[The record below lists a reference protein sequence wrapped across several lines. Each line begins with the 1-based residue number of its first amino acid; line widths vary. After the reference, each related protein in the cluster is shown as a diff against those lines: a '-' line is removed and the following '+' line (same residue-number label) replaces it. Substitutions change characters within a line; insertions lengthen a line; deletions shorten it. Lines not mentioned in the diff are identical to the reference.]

1 MLFEVKDG
9 ATSADIGRDLKSE
22 GVVKSVDAFNEAARQ
37 DDSSRNIQVGYYRLK
52 KQMKASEALAV
63 LVDPENL
70 IQSLVVVPEG
80 ARVRQIV
87 KTIVD
92 KTDISKQAVT
102 AALANPEAI
111 GLPARGAG
119 QPRGIPVPGDLLGAA
134 QA

>member
-1 MLFEVKDG
+1 MQP
-9 ATSADIGRDLKSE
+9 AS
-22 GVVKSVDAFNEAARQ
+22 
-37 DDSSRNIQVGYYRLK
+37 DDKSRNIQVGYYQLK

-63 LVDPENL
+63 LVDPDNL

-92 KTDISKQAVT
+92 KTDITKKAVT

-111 GLPARGAG
+111 GLPAEAKGNPEGYLFPATYSVPPKRTPLGLIKADGRQERGG
-119 QPRGIPVPGDLLGAA
+119 RGVPRPRRRRPRR
-134 QA
+134 